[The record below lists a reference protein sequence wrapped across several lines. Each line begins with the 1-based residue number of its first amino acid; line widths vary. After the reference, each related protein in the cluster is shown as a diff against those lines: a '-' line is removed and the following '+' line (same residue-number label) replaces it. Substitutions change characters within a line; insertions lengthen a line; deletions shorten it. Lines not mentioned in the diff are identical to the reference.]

1 MGAVVLSEEPNVA
14 HASIPQCTST
24 VVVHHHPPNEPQ
36 KSYAGWMRQWKGLLA
51 LGLLIAAAVVMTTY
65 YLGFVGISVAFP
77 VASVLGIT
85 GGVGLSGSKRRSNPT
100 SI

>member
-1 MGAVVLSEEPNVA
+1 MTTDWTGEWTPIQ
-14 HASIPQCTST
+14 ASIRECTST
-24 VVVHHHPPNEPQ
+24 AGTHRHPPNEPQ
-36 KSYAGWMRQWKGLLA
+36 KSYARYMRQWERLLA

-65 YLGFVGISVAFP
+65 YLGFVAISVAFP

-85 GGVGLSGSKRRSNPT
+85 GGVGLSGSKRRSKPT